1 MLEESKKAD
10 EELANEEGVI
20 YRDGDPEAHERE
32 IARWRYEERVKSGW
46 YQTKKER
53 NIFLSFFVALE
64 GFEPSQAEPESDVL
78 PLHHKAIL
86 RCPFTGDKGRYYFC
100 IYKFFADIFNCIGP
114 NF

>member
-10 EELANEEGVI
+10 EELGEEGVI

-46 YQTKKER
+46 YQIKKER
-53 NIFLSFFVALE
+53 SFLSFFVALE

-86 RCPFTGDKGRYYFC
+86 
-100 IYKFFADIFNCIGP
+100 
-114 NF
+114 